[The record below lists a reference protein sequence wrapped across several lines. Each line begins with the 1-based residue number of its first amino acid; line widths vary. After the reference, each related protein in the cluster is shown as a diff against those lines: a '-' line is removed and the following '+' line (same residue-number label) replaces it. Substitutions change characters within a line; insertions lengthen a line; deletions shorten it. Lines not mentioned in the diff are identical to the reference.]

1 MPMVFQ
7 LQKSNVKGVVVLYIA
22 NHDPI
27 VNGDVI
33 FEFNMTTHDCKFGTL
48 YRHSIE
54 QIHS

>member
-1 MPMVFQ
+1 MVFQ
-7 LQKSNVKGVVVLYIA
+7 LQKSNVKGVMVLYIA